1 MSKETSAILRAVLI
15 SAKTSKNL
23 KQAIAK
29 IEAMCDRED
38 LDAVAVSLEQIKQDE
53 EQNSIEA

>member
-1 MSKETSAILRAVLI
+1 MSRETSAILRAVLI

-29 IEAMCDRED
+29 IEAMCDKED
-38 LDAVAVSLEQIKQDE
+38 LDAVAVSIEQIRQDE
-53 EQNSIEA
+53 TEEK